1 MAADIWTLNLQ
12 CEGAPHGQQYV
23 QRKMAKDEICF
34 FNLVAL
40 IEDYGYTSIDYIY
53 YKSRERLV
61 FIQLDTDV
69 MKMLRDN
76 ESKKEVNLLVT
87 SQCIATMAG
96 TKSNKAPTSA
106 ENRTK
111 GKRGT
116 KKKQQLNVI
125 ETKAQYATDE
135 VNQQHDDDIPET
147 PVAKR
152 SGTVLTHVWG
162 LPEEKRILVKC
173 NQLGQPIGK
182 EGGLLGQF
190 LGTIAR
196 NGGYCPIHLKDW
208 RLVKK
213 DSARTILECI
223 QTKFLYPRSC
233 EKWIL
238 KSIGR
243 DWRKYKS
250 TLKKKLFSP
259 KKKRSA
265 LYKLCPDDI
274 DEDQWKALV
283 KYWKSTEGKA
293 ASEKNTL
300 SFEMRKTPHTGG
312 TKSFARWSEDMVSI
326 FYYSIYFYTFSLIR
340 HVLVQLE
347 NLVEKQPELAENIEG
362 RVAWEGDALHQVL
375 GEEKPGQVHGM
386 GLLPIPKQVYG
397 RTTRQLKDIN
407 IATIDG
413 SSADVE
419 THMFEE
425 IQQLK
430 DRVRKQDRVIDEL
443 VNKKRDHENEE
454 PNKIDQANIQNHV
467 LQSNR
472 KRIQCPEPNHGDA
485 AYQQRDES
493 NNRTCES
500 DDNDDPVLSNKKC
513 QGDANLNQLS
523 LREGEPSSPQ
533 CSTNDFTQKQDG
545 TTVLLK
551 TASRQNSL
559 VAYATIV
566 SSRPKATVGG
576 VEIGKQFY
584 KVRINHPIL
593 QNEPLI
599 RPMADCSKIGDAHA
613 KGTLIAWPS
622 TCVEMING

>member
-283 KYWKSTEGKA
+283 KYWKSAEGKA

-300 SFEMRKTPHTGG
+300 SCEMRKTPHTGG
-312 TKSFARWSEDMVSI
+312 TKSFARWSEDMRQADPTKKPPHRAKV
-326 FYYSIYFYTFSLIR
+326 YLATHKTR
-340 HVLVQLE
+340 VNGTNQPVVQLE
-347 NLVEKQPELAENIEG
+347 NLVEKQPELAENSEG

-493 NNRTCES
+493 
-500 DDNDDPVLSNKKC
+500 C
-513 QGDANLNQLS
+513 QGDANLKQLS

-533 CSTNDFTQKQDG
+533 CSTNDFTQKQFDVCTQISNDG
-545 TTVLLK
+545 TVTRKRKKHVAHDNATGYNHSKYTQSHPIKVNKHNTNSDRVTLPVSKLK
-551 TASRQNSL
+551 LVCRQNL
-559 VAYATIV
+559 AL
-566 SSRPKATVGG
+566 
-576 VEIGKQFY
+576 
-584 KVRINHPIL
+584 H
-593 QNEPLI
+593 
-599 RPMADCSKIGDAHA
+599 
-613 KGTLIAWPS
+613 
-622 TCVEMING
+622 

>member
-34 FNLVAL
+34 FNLVEL
-40 IEDYGYTSIDYIY
+40 IEEYGYSSIDYIY

-76 ESKKEVNLLVT
+76 ENKKEVNLLVT

-106 ENRTK
+106 ANRTK

-125 ETKAQYATDE
+125 QTKAQYANDE
-135 VNQQHDDDIPET
+135 NSFFIGGGDQ
-147 PVAKR
+147 VAKR
-152 SGTVLTHVWG
+152 NGTVLTHVWG

-213 DSARTILECI
+213 DSAKTILECI

-283 KYWKSTEGKA
+283 KYWKSAEGKA

-300 SFEMRKTPHTGG
+300 SCEMRKTPHTGG
-312 TKSFARWSEDMVSI
+312 TKSFARWSEDMRQADPTKKPPHRAKV
-326 FYYSIYFYTFSLIR
+326 YLATHKAR
-340 HVLVQLE
+340 VNGTNQPVVQLE
-347 NLVEKQPELAENIEG
+347 NLVEKQPELAENSEG

-430 DRVRKQDRVIDEL
+430 DRVRKQDRVIDDL

-454 PNKIDQANIQNHV
+454 PNNIDQDNIQNHV

-485 AYQQRDES
+485 AYQQRDE
-493 NNRTCES
+493 
-500 DDNDDPVLSNKKC
+500 LC
-513 QGDANLNQLS
+513 QGDANLKELS

-533 CSTNDFTQKQDG
+533 CSTNDFTQKQFDVCTQISNDG
-545 TTVLLK
+545 TVTRKRKVTK
-551 TASRQNSL
+551 KKH
-559 VAYATIV
+559 VAHDNATGYNP
-566 SSRPKATVGG
+566 SKYTQS
-576 VEIGKQFY
+576 
-584 KVRINHPIL
+584 HPIKV
-593 QNEPLI
+593 NKHNTN
-599 RPMADCSKIGDAHA
+599 CSFLLFLH
-613 KGTLIAWPS
+613 
-622 TCVEMING
+622 N

>member
-283 KYWKSTEGKA
+283 KYWKSAEGKA

-300 SFEMRKTPHTGG
+300 SCEMRKTPHTGG
-312 TKSFARWSEDMVSI
+312 TKSFARWSEDMRQADPTKKPPHRAKV
-326 FYYSIYFYTFSLIR
+326 YLATHKTR
-340 HVLVQLE
+340 VNGTNQPVVQLE
-347 NLVEKQPELAENIEG
+347 NLVEKQPELAENSEG

-493 NNRTCES
+493 
-500 DDNDDPVLSNKKC
+500 C
-513 QGDANLNQLS
+513 QGDANLKQLS

-533 CSTNDFTQKQDG
+533 CSTNDFTQKQFDVCTQISNDG
-545 TTVLLK
+545 TV
-551 TASRQNSL
+551 SRK
-559 VAYATIV
+559 
-566 SSRPKATVGG
+566 R
-576 VEIGKQFY
+576 
-584 KVRINHPIL
+584 KVNKH
-593 QNEPLI
+593 NTN
-599 RPMADCSKIGDAHA
+599 CYF
-613 KGTLIAWPS
+613 
-622 TCVEMING
+622 

>member
-12 CEGAPHGQQYV
+12 CEGAAHGQQYV
-23 QRKMAKDEICF
+23 QQKMAKDEICF

-40 IEDYGYTSIDYIY
+40 IEEYGYTSIDYIY

-96 TKSNKAPTSA
+96 
-106 ENRTK
+106 
-111 GKRGT
+111 KRGT

-125 ETKAQYATDE
+125 ETKAQYANDE
-135 VNQQHDDDIPET
+135 VNQQHDYDIPET
-147 PVAKR
+147 P
-152 SGTVLTHVWG
+152 
-162 LPEEKRILVKC
+162 EEKQILVKC
-173 NQLGQPIGK
+173 NQLGQPLGK

-196 NGGYCPIHLKDW
+196 NGGYCPIHMKDW

-213 DSARTILECI
+213 DSAKTILECI

-259 KKKRSA
+259 KKKRAA

-274 DEDQWKALV
+274 DEDQWNALV
-283 KYWKSTEGKA
+283 KYWKSAEGKA

-300 SFEMRKTPHTGG
+300 SCEMRKTPHTGG
-312 TKSFARWSEDMVSI
+312 TKSFARWFEDMRQADPTKKPPHRAKV
-326 FYYSIYFYTFSLIR
+326 YLATHKAR
-340 HVLVQLE
+340 VNGTNQPVVQLE
-347 NLVEKQPELAENIEG
+347 NLVEKQPELAENSEG

-472 KRIQCPEPNHGDA
+472 K
-485 AYQQRDES
+485 
-493 NNRTCES
+493 
-500 DDNDDPVLSNKKC
+500 C
-513 QGDANLNQLS
+513 QGDANLKELS

-533 CSTNDFTQKQDG
+533 CSTNDFTQKQFDVCTQISNDGTVTRKRKNQQVHKETRTKKKHVAHDNATGYNHSKYTQSHPIKDG

-599 RPMADCSKIGDAHA
+599 KPMADCSKIGDAHA

>member
-12 CEGAPHGQQYV
+12 CEGAADGQQYV

-40 IEDYGYTSIDYIY
+40 IEEYGYTSIDYIY

-106 ENRTK
+106 ANRTK

-125 ETKAQYATDE
+125 QTKAQYANDE

-147 PVAKR
+147 P
-152 SGTVLTHVWG
+152 GI
-162 LPEEKRILVKC
+162 E
-173 NQLGQPIGK
+173 LGQPIGK

-196 NGGYCPIHLKDW
+196 NGGYCPIHVKDW

-213 DSARTILECI
+213 DSAKTILECI

-259 KKKRSA
+259 KKKRST

-283 KYWKSTEGKA
+283 KYWKSAEGKA

-300 SFEMRKTPHTGG
+300 SCEMRKTPHTGG
-312 TKSFARWSEDMVSI
+312 TKSFARWSEDMRQADPTKKPPHRAKV
-326 FYYSIYFYTFSLIR
+326 YLATHKAR
-340 HVLVQLE
+340 VNGTNQPVVQLE
-347 NLVEKQPELAENIEG
+347 NLVEKQPEFAENSEG

-386 GLLPIPKQVYG
+386 GLLPMPKQVYG

-485 AYQQRDES
+485 AYQQRDE
-493 NNRTCES
+493 
-500 DDNDDPVLSNKKC
+500 LC
-513 QGDANLNQLS
+513 QGDANLKELS
-523 LREGEPSSPQ
+523 LMEGEPSSPQ
-533 CSTNDFTQKQDG
+533 CSTNDFQKQFDVCTQISNDG
-545 TTVLLK
+545 TVTRK
-551 TASRQNSL
+551 RKKH
-559 VAYATIV
+559 VAHDNATGYNH
-566 SSRPKATVGG
+566 SKYTQS
-576 VEIGKQFY
+576 
-584 KVRINHPIL
+584 HPIKV
-593 QNEPLI
+593 NKHNTN
-599 RPMADCSKIGDAHA
+599 CSFLLFLH
-613 KGTLIAWPS
+613 
-622 TCVEMING
+622 N

>member
-12 CEGAPHGQQYV
+12 CEGAAHGQQYV
-23 QRKMAKDEICF
+23 QQKMAKDEICF

-40 IEDYGYTSIDYIY
+40 IEEYGYTSIDYIY

-106 ENRTK
+106 ANRTK

-125 ETKAQYATDE
+125 ETKAQYANDE
-135 VNQQHDDDIPET
+135 VNQQHDYDIPET
-147 PVAKR
+147 P
-152 SGTVLTHVWG
+152 
-162 LPEEKRILVKC
+162 EEKQILVKC
-173 NQLGQPIGK
+173 NQLGQPLGK

-196 NGGYCPIHLKDW
+196 NGGYCPIHMKDW

-213 DSARTILECI
+213 DSAKTILECI

-259 KKKRSA
+259 KKKRAA

-283 KYWKSTEGKA
+283 KYWKSAEGKA

-300 SFEMRKTPHTGG
+300 SCEMRKTPHTGG
-312 TKSFARWSEDMVSI
+312 TKSFARWFEDM
-326 FYYSIYFYTFSLIR
+326 
-340 HVLVQLE
+340 VQLE
-347 NLVEKQPELAENIEG
+347 NLVEKQPELAENSEG

-454 PNKIDQANIQNHV
+454 PNK
-467 LQSNR
+467 
-472 KRIQCPEPNHGDA
+472 
-485 AYQQRDES
+485 
-493 NNRTCES
+493 
-500 DDNDDPVLSNKKC
+500 
-513 QGDANLNQLS
+513 
-523 LREGEPSSPQ
+523 
-533 CSTNDFTQKQDG
+533 
-545 TTVLLK
+545 
-551 TASRQNSL
+551 
-559 VAYATIV
+559 V
-566 SSRPKATVGG
+566 SMS
-576 VEIGKQFY
+576 F
-584 KVRINHPIL
+584 
-593 QNEPLI
+593 
-599 RPMADCSKIGDAHA
+599 M
-613 KGTLIAWPS
+613 
-622 TCVEMING
+622 

>member
-12 CEGAPHGQQYV
+12 CEGAAHGQQYV

-40 IEDYGYTSIDYIY
+40 IEEYGYTSIDYIY

-106 ENRTK
+106 ANRTK

-125 ETKAQYATDE
+125 ETKAQYANDE
-135 VNQQHDDDIPET
+135 VNQQHDYDIPET

-152 SGTVLTHVWG
+152 NGTVLTHVWG

-196 NGGYCPIHLKDW
+196 NGGYCPIHVKDW

-213 DSARTILECI
+213 DSAKTILECI
-223 QTKFLYPRSC
+223 QTKFLYPHSC

-259 KKKRSA
+259 KKKRAA

-283 KYWKSTEGKA
+283 KYWKSAEGKA
-293 ASEKNTL
+293 ARLT
-300 SFEMRKTPHTGG
+300 T
-312 TKSFARWSEDMVSI
+312 
-326 FYYSIYFYTFSLIR
+326 Y
-340 HVLVQLE
+340 
-347 NLVEKQPELAENIEG
+347 
-362 RVAWEGDALHQVL
+362 GDFQ
-375 GEEKPGQVHGM
+375 
-386 GLLPIPKQVYG
+386 
-397 RTTRQLKDIN
+397 
-407 IATIDG
+407 
-413 SSADVE
+413 
-419 THMFEE
+419 
-425 IQQLK
+425 
-430 DRVRKQDRVIDEL
+430 
-443 VNKKRDHENEE
+443 
-454 PNKIDQANIQNHV
+454 IDQANIQNHV

-485 AYQQRDES
+485 AYQQRDEL
-493 NNRTCES
+493 NNRTCEC

-513 QGDANLNQLS
+513 QGDANLKELS

-533 CSTNDFTQKQDG
+533 CSTNDFTQKQFDVCTQISNDGTVTRKRKNQQVLKETRTKKKHVAHDNATGYNHSKYTQSHPIKDG

>member
-12 CEGAPHGQQYV
+12 CEGAAHGQQYV

-40 IEDYGYTSIDYIY
+40 IEEYGYTSIDYIY

-87 SQCIATMAG
+87 SQCIATMAA

-106 ENRTK
+106 ANRTK

-125 ETKAQYATDE
+125 QTKAQYANDE
-135 VNQQHDDDIPET
+135 VNQQHDYDIPET

-152 SGTVLTHVWG
+152 NGTVLTHVWG

-196 NGGYCPIHLKDW
+196 NGGYCPIHVKDW

-213 DSARTILECI
+213 DSAKTILECI

-259 KKKRSA
+259 KKKRAA

-283 KYWKSTEGKA
+283 KYWKSAEGKA

-300 SFEMRKTPHTGG
+300 SCEMRKTPHTGG
-312 TKSFARWSEDMVSI
+312 TKSFARWFEDMRQADPTKKPPHRAKV
-326 FYYSIYFYTFSLIR
+326 YLATHKAR
-340 HVLVQLE
+340 VNGTDQPVVQLE
-347 NLVEKQPELAENIEG
+347 NLVEKQPELAENSEG

-467 LQSNR
+467 LQCNR

-485 AYQQRDES
+485 AYQQRDE
-493 NNRTCES
+493 
-500 DDNDDPVLSNKKC
+500 LC
-513 QGDANLNQLS
+513 QGDANLKELS
-523 LREGEPSSPQ
+523 LREREPSSPQ
-533 CSTNDFTQKQDG
+533 CSTNDFTQKQFDVCTQISNDG
-545 TTVLLK
+545 TVTRK
-551 TASRQNSL
+551 RKKH
-559 VAYATIV
+559 VAHDNATGYNH
-566 SSRPKATVGG
+566 SKYTQS
-576 VEIGKQFY
+576 
-584 KVRINHPIL
+584 HPIKV
-593 QNEPLI
+593 NKHNTNYSFYYFY
-599 RPMADCSKIGDAHA
+599 RTSAC
-613 KGTLIAWPS
+613 W
-622 TCVEMING
+622 